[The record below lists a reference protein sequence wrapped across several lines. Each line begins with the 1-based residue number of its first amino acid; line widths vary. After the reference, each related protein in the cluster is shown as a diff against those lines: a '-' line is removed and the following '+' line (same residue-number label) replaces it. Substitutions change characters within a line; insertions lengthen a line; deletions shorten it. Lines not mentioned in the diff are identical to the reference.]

1 MRIFF
6 NWLKLAFPLFFALF
20 VSCATIPTLDVT
32 YKIMPKSNI
41 LEGNEVFFQF
51 VDKRTDKEIIG
62 KGARKLYE
70 NYSGNINFI
79 LSKEGSGEYLAGIY
93 DIESLFRKAF
103 AFSLENNGL
112 KLLDKSSPDASE
124 LIIKLNKFILDL
136 EGRQWIAAI
145 SYNAEFIKN
154 AETVVRKFKGEGQ
167 KFRISGLNQSHM
179 VVSEVFTDM
188 INQLDIKSLFAR
200 GIQ

>member
-1 MRIFF
+1 
-6 NWLKLAFPLFFALF
+6 
-20 VSCATIPTLDVT
+20 
-32 YKIMPKSNI
+32 
-41 LEGNEVFFQF
+41 
-51 VDKRTDKEIIG
+51 
-62 KGARKLYE
+62 
-70 NYSGNINFI
+70 
-79 LSKEGSGEYLAGIY
+79 
-93 DIESLFRKAF
+93 
-103 AFSLENNGL
+103 
-112 KLLDKSSPDASE
+112 

-145 SYNAEFIKN
+145 SYDAEFIKN

-167 KFRISGLNQSHM
+167 KFRISGLNQAHM